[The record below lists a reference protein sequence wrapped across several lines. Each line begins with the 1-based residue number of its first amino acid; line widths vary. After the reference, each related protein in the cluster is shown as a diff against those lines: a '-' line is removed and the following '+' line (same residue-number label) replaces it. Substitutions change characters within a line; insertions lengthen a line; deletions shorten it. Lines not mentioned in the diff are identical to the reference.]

1 MSDKETKI
9 EEFSKPRISHRS
21 LIEGQVKNSKEK
33 FTPTIISGIN
43 KLNIE
48 RVIANDIPNEDTMPL
63 RKNGK
68 LTGSVIKKVWDLIE
82 LDLIVR
88 LEDGW
93 KIKPKPGYNKTYYYI
108 NRNGKC
114 SCQGYKVR
122 QACSHALAVDVL
134 MKLNK
139 MGCAQ

>member
-1 MSDKETKI
+1 MRDKETKK
-9 EEFSKPRISHRS
+9 EEFSKPRKSHRS
-21 LIEGQVKNSKEK
+21 LLEGQVKNSKEK
-33 FTPTIISGIN
+33 FTPTVISGIN
-43 KLNIE
+43 KMNIE
-48 RVIANDIPNEDTMPL
+48 RVIANDVPNEDTMPL
-63 RKNGK
+63 WKNGK
-68 LTGSVIKKVWDLIE
+68 LTGSVIKKVWDLID

-93 KIKPKPGYNKTYYYI
+93 KIKPKPGYNKTVYYI

>member
-63 RKNGK
+63 WKNGK

-88 LEDGW
+88 LEEGW

-108 NRNGKC
+108 NKNGKC

>member
-63 RKNGK
+63 WKNGK

-108 NRNGKC
+108 NKNGKC